1 MTNGTTNGLILLVLI
16 AGLVAFVLTR
26 VRRRLG
32 MGNATGRTWVII
44 MSAVILAFLAIWAY
58 LGVPDAGP
66 VNQPR
71 LGQPTG
77 SRRSGISN
85 HTALPSRVGR
95 EPQRVASWSTR

>member
-58 LGVPDAGP
+58 QTQGG
-66 VNQPR
+66 
-71 LGQPTG
+71 
-77 SRRSGISN
+77 
-85 HTALPSRVGR
+85 
-95 EPQRVASWSTR
+95 